1 MASSKEIFSVG
12 GIEVA
17 QKKITSIDDPH
28 ANYNGLN
35 PSSTTLPKGY
45 KKDPS
50 RRGFEVATIWDRDVE
65 VPMRDGIIL
74 RADVFRPADVNEKVP
89 ALIAWGPYGKSGTGF
104 LGLDLVPGRVGIPKS
119 MLSGLESFEAPDPA
133 EWTAHGYA
141 IVNID
146 ARGSF
151 KSEGNHR
158 WNGTAEGRDGHDA
171 VEFIASLPWCNGHVA
186 LIGVSWL
193 AMAQWY
199 IAAERP
205 PHLSCILPLE
215 GLSDM
220 YRESLCRGGV
230 PYLPF
235 WHFLRDHGLYGENLQ
250 EDPIAMLAKY
260 PLMNAYW
267 EDKRAKVELINVP
280 AYILTSM
287 STGLHTVGSIRG
299 FEDIPHDKKW
309 LRLHPTHE
317 WHDLYQQETTDDLK
331 KFLDLYTKGIKNN
344 WEETPKA
351 RISVI
356 RYDQPPIVNIPFSTW
371 PIPQTQ
377 YKTLWLSGEQALKEM
392 PGIAESGKVSYQSD
406 LTAQQIDNDPE
417 FVEFVY
423 SFTERSTLIGPA
435 RAVIYMSCADHDDMD
450 VFVIIRKADRH
461 GKVLQNINVPLNALG
476 FASEEEVE
484 DINSLKY
491 IGPSGILR
499 ASHRAIDPKL
509 SKPHWPAHDHTQERK
524 IPPGHIVKLEIGI
537 WPAAIQ
543 FEAGEKLVFRVAGH
557 QMTLAEFTPL
567 RGQFHTGNKGK
578 HILHFGGQYDSHIV
592 VPFVPI

>member
-1 MASSKEIFSVG
+1 MASSRGVFSVG

-17 QKKITSIDDPH
+17 QTKISPIDDPH

-35 PSSTTLPKGY
+35 PSSTTLPKGH

-65 VPMRDGIIL
+65 VPMRDGIVL

-89 ALIAWGPYGKSGTGF
+89 ALIAWSPYGKSGTGKSPCGHVAAKLLSGANHSLVSHSRAGF

-119 MLSGLESFEAPDPA
+119 MLSGFESFEAPDPA

-141 IVNID
+141 VVNVD
-146 ARGSF
+146 ARGIF
-151 KSEGNHR
+151 KSEGNQR
-158 WNGTAEGRDGHDA
+158 WNGTAEGRDGYDA

-193 AMAQWY
+193 AMAQWH

-235 WHFLRDHGLYGENLQ
+235 WHFLRDHGLYG
-250 EDPIAMLAKY
+250 
-260 PLMNAYW
+260 
-267 EDKRAKVELINVP
+267 
-280 AYILTSM
+280 
-287 STGLHTVGSIRG
+287 LHTVGSIRG
-299 FEDIPHDKKW
+299 FEDIPHNKKW
-309 LRLHPTHE
+309 LRLHPTQE
-317 WHDLYQQETTDDLK
+317 WHDLYQKETTDDLK
-331 KFLDLYTKGIKNN
+331 KYLDFYTRGIKND
-344 WEETPKA
+344 WEKTPKV

-356 RYDQPPIVNIPFSTW
+356 RYNQPPTKNVPFSTW
-371 PIPQTQ
+371 PIPQTE
-377 YKTLWLSGEQALKEM
+377 YKTLWLSGGQSLKD
-392 PGIAESGKVSYQSD
+392 IYSTAETGEVSYQSD
-406 LTAQQIDNDPE
+406 APAEQVDNDPE
-417 FVEFVY
+417 FVEFTY
-423 SFTERSTLIGPA
+423 SFAEKSTIIGPSK
-435 RAVIYMSCADHDDMD
+435 AVLYMSCTDHDDMD
-450 VFVIIRKADRH
+450 IFVIIRKADKN
-461 GKVLQNINVPLNALG
+461 GKILQNINIPLNELG
-476 FASEEEVE
+476 VTSEQEVQ

-499 ASHRAIDPKL
+499 ASHRALDPKL
-509 SKPHWPAHDHTQERK
+509 SKPHWLAHDHRQEQK

-578 HILHFGGQYDSHIV
+578 HTLHFGGQYDSHLV
-592 VPFVPI
+592 VSFVPI